1 MLTAFTACGCRIS
14 HNDGMKILLVED
26 EVKIAEFVSEG
37 LNFGFD
43 FIKLIASSISLKGC
57 L

>member
-1 MLTAFTACGCRIS
+1 
-14 HNDGMKILLVED
+14 MKILLVED